1 MSMDFDLNA
10 DQAAL
15 ESGIRSLTERYR
27 GLPTPHEAGHFL
39 SGEAIARELREAGY
53 YDVARQ
59 EGMGP
64 LESVLLV
71 EAVAALPY
79 AVEAAGS
86 VLIAPLVSRDALP
99 GPVAVCSDAGAAI
112 RFLAEGGTLLVDAG
126 HEVRIVDLAG
136 VVPEPVDT
144 PFAYPYARLPAAKH
158 KGELFDLDPR
168 KLRQYWQLGLAAE
181 ITGAMQAALDLTLE
195 YVKQRKQFGRA
206 IGSFQAVQHRL
217 AESAM
222 QVHSARMLTRAAAM
236 SGSPLDC
243 AMAASYAQEASMQV
257 VYNTHQFHGAMGLTL
272 EYPLHYW
279 TQRLRALQGEAGG
292 ASAIAQGAAGLL

>member
-15 ESGIRSLTERYR
+15 EAGIRSLTERYR
-27 GLPTPHEAGHFL
+27 GLPTPHQPGHFL
-39 SGEAIARELREAGY
+39 SGETIARELREAGY

-59 EGMGP
+59 EGMGS
-64 LESVLLV
+64 LEAVLLI
-71 EAVAALPY
+71 ETVATLPY

-86 VLIAPLVSRDALP
+86 ALIAPLVSRKPLS

-112 RFLAEGGTLLVDAG
+112 RFLAGGGTLLVDAG
-126 HEVRIVDLAG
+126 GEVRVVDLAG
-136 VVPEPVDT
+136 VAPEPVDT
-144 PFAYPYARLPAAKH
+144 PFAYPYARLPASKRA
-158 KGELFDLDPR
+158 GELFDLDPR

-181 ITGAMQAALDLTLE
+181 ITGAMQAALDLTVE

-222 QVHSARMLTRAAAM
+222 QVHSARMLTRKAAL
-236 SGSPLDC
+236 SGSLLDC

-292 ASAIAQGAAGLL
+292 PSAIAQGAAGLL